1 MIALHL
7 SEQYLDEELVGANVV
22 PHTAQ
27 AFSAV
32 SLLVR
37 FRSLRLLSAAA
48 LLHLFVQYVAR
59 GWWGVNVFPHPAH
72 ALVLMAAMVHAGF
85 WFAAQAM
92 VSRRL
97 TRKVG
102 TTS

>member
-7 SEQYLDEELVGANVV
+7 SEQYLDEELVGVNVV
-22 PHTAQ
+22 PHAVQ

-37 FRSLRLLSAAA
+37 FRLLRLLSAAA

-59 GWWGVNVFPHPAH
+59 GWWGVNVFRHPAH
-72 ALVLMAAMVHAGF
+72 VLVLVAATVHAAF
-85 WFAAQAM
+85 WFAAHLM
-92 VSRRL
+92 VSRL
-97 TRKVG
+97 LMRKVG